1 MGFEQDFQPCLKI
14 HRRNF
19 LPHELEDQLRE
30 IFPGG
35 WILTGK
41 AGLYWLL
48 RLVVRICFSWRE
60 VGWRGER
67 GNDDQDILRG
77 KGRGII
83 RKKRKEKW
91 N

>member
-1 MGFEQDFQPCLKI
+1 MGFEQDFQPRLEI

-48 RLVVRICFSWRE
+48 RLVVRICFS
-60 VGWRGER
+60 
-67 GNDDQDILRG
+67 
-77 KGRGII
+77 
-83 RKKRKEKW
+83 
-91 N
+91 